1 MSETKKEKAK
11 SFLEKN
17 IPIPPHFYA
26 QVDDDDALIASKS
39 VILPFTLALQI
50 LQIVAVVVFFTIY
63 SLPMSNI
70 VTTRIEP
77 DWDYRRDD
85 GWNCTPLS
93 ADAFYDKR
101 FNYDTCKALYS
112 EPSTTNVLE
121 KELMLGTPPTSTIV
135 YRYYPFLNV
144 VDAGIAFPSEYVNYV
159 ETDEASQTPIAQA
172 IFDPLKDLN
181 TCGDTGLGTV
191 AVTDTYG
198 DSYNAFDIY
207 PTVDTSQPGG
217 PPSTCTI
224 TQAEAIAMFAKYNEG
239 ADPCFFGK
247 TNSPYS
253 CQHEAP
259 KPILERLS
267 LAYANGLLLYT
278 LISAAVVQVFFAN
291 SMKAKKEELKSMQ
304 SSGKTAEHASI
315 EENTV

>member
-70 VTTRIEP
+70 VTTRIEA
-77 DWDYRRDD
+77 DWDYRKDE

-93 ADAFYDKR
+93 ADYLYNTR
-101 FNYDTCKALYS
+101 FNYDTCRELYS
-112 EPSTTNVLE
+112 EPSTTTVLE
-121 KELMLGTPPTSTIV
+121 KEHAGGV
-135 YRYYPFLNV
+135 KYWRYYPFLNI
-144 VDAGIAFPSEYVNYV
+144 VDMGIALPSEYINDL
-159 ETDEASQTPIAQA
+159 ETDPASQTPLAQG
-172 IFDPLKDLN
+172 IFNPMKELN
-181 TCGDTGLGTV
+181 SCGDTGLG
-191 AVTDTYG
+191 DL
-198 DSYNAFDIY
+198 SYEDAFATAYTEWDIAQS
-207 PTVDTSQPGG
+207 VDIPPSQPGG

-224 TQAEAIAMFAKYNEG
+224 TQAEAIEMYKAYNL
-239 ADPCFFGK
+239 AVDPCYYGK

-267 LAYANGLLLYT
+267 LAYANGLLVYT
-278 LISAAVVQVFFAN
+278 LISAAVVQAFFAN
-291 SMKAKKEELKSMQ
+291 SKKKKEEELKSLQ
-304 SSGKTAEHASI
+304 SSGKTVAVASI
-315 EENTV
+315 KENTV

>member
-77 DWDYRRDD
+77 DWDYRKDE

-93 ADAFYDKR
+93 ADYLYNTR
-101 FNYDTCKALYS
+101 FNYDTCRELYS
-112 EPSTTNVLE
+112 EPSTTTVLE
-121 KELMLGTPPTSTIV
+121 KEHAGGV
-135 YRYYPFLNV
+135 KYWRYYPFLNI
-144 VDAGIAFPSEYVNYV
+144 VDMGIALPSEYINDL
-159 ETDEASQTPIAQA
+159 ETDPASQTPLAQG
-172 IFDPLKDLN
+172 IFNPMKELN
-181 TCGDTGLGTV
+181 SCGDTGM
-191 AVTDTYG
+191 G
-198 DSYNAFDIY
+198 DNTEQDAFATAYTEWDI
-207 PTVDTSQPGG
+207 PQSVDTSQPGG

-224 TQAEAIAMFAKYNEG
+224 TQAEAIEMYKAYNL
-239 ADPCFFGK
+239 AVDPCYYGK
-247 TNSPYS
+247 TNAPYS

-267 LAYANGLLLYT
+267 LAYANGLLVYT
-278 LISAAVVQVFFAN
+278 LISAAVVQAFFAN
-291 SMKAKKEELKSMQ
+291 SKKKKEEELKSLQ
-304 SSGKTAEHASI
+304 SSGKTVAVASI
-315 EENTV
+315 KENTV